1 MLLIVFNNVITN
13 VFTFGVMMKS
23 IVLLSSKGGVGK
35 SSIIK
40 HIHRELSRLGFSVWG
55 KDTDPQG
62 TYESFLNSISEPD
75 YADYFLYDTQGADS
89 VTNRTLLEAASQA
102 ENDCLIIV
110 PVQPTKTDLERA
122 LSVAHLLHQFKVKDK
137 SVFVLNRCYREADKE
152 TIESR
157 NTLRTFNINVANS
170 VIVNRIRFDQEPTPK
185 IRNEISRL
193 IHEVIL

>member
-1 MLLIVFNNVITN
+1 MLIIVFNNVITN
-13 VFTFGVMMKS
+13 VFTFGVVMKS

-40 HIHRELSRLGFSVWG
+40 QIHRELSRLGFSVWG

-62 TYESFLNSISEPD
+62 TYESFLNSLTEPNH
-75 YADYFLYDTQGADS
+75 ADYFLYDTQGADS
-89 VTNRTLLEAASQA
+89 ITNRTLLEAVSQA

-137 SVFVLNRCYREADKE
+137 AVFVLNRCYREADKE

-170 VIVNRIRFDQEPTPK
+170 VIVNRIRFDQEPTTK